1 MTEKEYRTH
10 PAISRSELWKM
21 NESAE
26 KFKWYKEHPIEPT
39 PALLFGQVV
48 HKLLLQPDSF
58 DIEFAVA
65 PAVDRRTKAGKD
77 EYAAFVDSVGDRTV
91 VSRDDYDR
99 AMDMAVAAR
108 MNPLVNKLLDG
119 EKEVPF
125 FWTDDDT
132 GEDCKVRL
140 DCLTEI
146 DGTYYIVDYKSTG
159 NAQTEV
165 FSNKDVWR
173 YGYAFQAAMYSEGVM
188 HVMNLTERPRFVFIA
203 QEKQPPYAVNVIAVP
218 DDVMLAGLDKYR
230 ELMGKFHECKVMDY
244 WPGYNQMGEMN
255 EVVLPGWMSL
265 GVEED
270 DDA

>member
-21 NESAE
+21 HESPE
-26 KFKWYKEHPIEPT
+26 KFKWYRDHPSEPT
-39 PALLFGQVV
+39 PALLFGQLV
-48 HKLLLQPDSF
+48 HKMLLQPESF
-58 DIEFAVA
+58 QTEFVVA

-99 AMDMAVAAR
+99 AMDMVVAAR

-125 FWTDDDT
+125 FWTDEDT

-146 DGTYYIVDYKSTG
+146 EGTYYIVDYKSTT
-159 NAQTEV
+159 NADTET
-165 FSNKDVWR
+165 FSNKDIVKH
-173 YGYAFQAAMYSEGVM
+173 GYFMQAGMYSEGVM
-188 HVMNLTERPRFVFIA
+188 HGLNLSYRPQFVFIA
-203 QEKQPPYAVNVIAVP
+203 QEKTEPYAVNVIAASNK
-218 DDVMLAGLDKYR
+218 VMLAGVDKFR
-230 ELMGKFHECKVMDY
+230 ELLGKYHQCRVLDFY
-244 WPGYNQMGEMN
+244 PGYNGMGEIN
-255 EVVLPGWMSL
+255 EAYLPKWMAL
-265 GVEED
+265 GVED
-270 DDA
+270 DDD